1 MANYPRQFGGGI
13 KENPMSYDKITVQ
26 ISDGIATITLNRPE
40 AFNALDMQLA
50 HEFHSAII
58 TCSEDE
64 AVRVVVITG
73 NGRAFCAG
81 GDVKSFCEKIDTI
94 GTHVKLLTTELHGA
108 VSRMVRMPK
117 PTITA
122 INGVAAGGGMSLAL
136 AGDLVLATESARFTM
151 AYTQIGASPDGS
163 SSFFLPRL
171 VGVKRALELTFL
183 NPVLSARQALEWG
196 LVNRVFAD
204 DQFRQ
209 EVQQIARQLAQGP
222 TQAYGRAKTLFY
234 SSTSETLETQMEHEA
249 QSIAASGKTLDFREG
264 IFAFVEKRQPT
275 FQGR

>member
-1 MANYPRQFGGGI
+1 
-13 KENPMSYDKITVQ
+13 MSYEKITMQ

-40 AFNALDMQLA
+40 AFNALDLQLA
-50 HEFHSAII
+50 HEFHDAII
-58 TCSEDE
+58 ACSEDE

-73 NGRAFCAG
+73 TGRAFCAG
-81 GDVKSFCEKIDTI
+81 GDVKGFGEKIDAI
-94 GTHVKLLTTELHGA
+94 GVHVKLLTTELHGA

-122 INGVAAGGGMSLAL
+122 VNGVAAGGGMSLAL

-249 QSIAASGKTLDFREG
+249 QGIAASGKTLDFREG
-264 IFAFVEKRQPT
+264 ISAFVEKRQPT

>member
-1 MANYPRQFGGGI
+1 
-13 KENPMSYDKITVQ
+13 MSYEKITVQ

-40 AFNALDMQLA
+40 AFNALDLQLA
-50 HEFHSAII
+50 QEFHDAII
-58 TCSEDE
+58 ACSEDE

-81 GDVKSFCEKIDTI
+81 GDVKGFCEKIDTI
-94 GTHVKLLTTELHGA
+94 GAHVKLLTTALHGA
-108 VSRMVRMPK
+108 ISRMVRMPK

-122 INGVAAGGGMSLAL
+122 VNGVAAGGGLSLAL

-196 LVNRVFAD
+196 LVNQVFTD
-204 DQFRQ
+204 EQFRQ
-209 EVQQIARQLAQGP
+209 EVQQIAMQLAQGP
-222 TQAYGRAKTLFY
+222 TQAYGRAKALFY

-249 QSIAASGKTLDFREG
+249 QLIAASGKTADFREG
-264 IFAFVEKRQPT
+264 IAAFAEKRQPI
-275 FQGR
+275 FHGR